1 MKHLATTSIG
11 ALTLC
16 AISPSGLAATA
27 PEELHREVVRF
38 ADLDLTRPAG
48 AQQLY
53 RRIERAAHEVCAA
66 YGPRGYDRSCA
77 DAAIA
82 RAVAEVGAPLLTAH
96 QQTLAQRQTLQPRQ
110 ARLEH

>member
-1 MKHLATTSIG
+1 MKHLATTFIG

-27 PEELHREVVRF
+27 SDELRREVVRF

-53 RRIERAAHEVCAA
+53 RRIERAAQEVCAA
-66 YGPRGYDRSCA
+66 YGSRGYDRSCA
-77 DAAIA
+77 DAAIG
-82 RAVAEVGAPLLTAH
+82 RAVAEVGAPLLTA
-96 QQTLAQRQTLQPRQ
+96 QRQTLAHRQTLQPRQ